1 MLSNPISKKQ
11 KMNVLVIGLAYQWVK
26 SLLPEGQ
33 EISVLDALRQIPDE
47 PYFFS
52 QGQIRTN
59 AYTFKWFRKRIK
71 KILKKTKQPIMSVT
85 LHEVM
90 NA

>member
-11 KMNVLVIGLAYQWVK
+11 KMNVLVVGLAYQWIK
-26 SLLPEGQ
+26 SLLPEDQ

-59 AYTFKWFRKRIK
+59 SYTFKWFRKRIK
-71 KILKKTKQPIMSVT
+71 KVLKKTKQPIMSVT

>member
-11 KMNVLVIGLAYQWVK
+11 KINVLVVGLAYQWVK
-26 SLLPEGQ
+26 SLLPEDQ

-59 AYTFKWFRKRIK
+59 SYTFKWFRKRIK
-71 KILKKTKQPIMSVT
+71 KVLKKTTQPIMSVT

>member
-11 KMNVLVIGLAYQWVK
+11 KMNVLVVGLAYQWVK
-26 SLLPEGQ
+26 SLLPEDQ
-33 EISVLDALRQIPDE
+33 EVSVLEALKQIPDE

-59 AYTFKWFRKRIK
+59 SYTFKWFRKKIK
-71 KILKKTKQPIMSVT
+71 KVLKKKKQPIMSVT

>member
-33 EISVLDALRQIPDE
+33 EISVLDALRQIPDG

>member
-11 KMNVLVIGLAYQWVK
+11 KMNVLVVGLAYQWVK
-26 SLLPEGQ
+26 SLLPEDQ
-33 EISVLDALRQIPDE
+33 EVSVLEALKQIPDE

-59 AYTFKWFRKRIK
+59 SYTFKWFRKRIK
-71 KILKKTKQPIMSVT
+71 KVLKKTKQPIMSVT

>member
-11 KMNVLVIGLAYQWVK
+11 KMNVLVVGLAYQWVK
-26 SLLPEGQ
+26 SLLPEDQ

-59 AYTFKWFRKRIK
+59 SYTFKWFRKRIK
-71 KILKKTKQPIMSVT
+71 KVLKKTKQPIMSVT

>member
-11 KMNVLVIGLAYQWVK
+11 KMNVLVVGLAYQWVK
-26 SLLPEGQ
+26 SLLPEDQ

-52 QGQIRTN
+52 QGQIRLN
-59 AYTFKWFRKRIK
+59 AYTYKWFRKRVK
-71 KILKKTKQPIMSVT
+71 KASRLKSIEEVT
-85 LHEVM
+85 LQDIE

>member
-11 KMNVLVIGLAYQWVK
+11 KMNVLVVGLAYQWVK
-26 SLLPEGQ
+26 SLLPEDQ

-71 KILKKTKQPIMSVT
+71 KVLKKTKQPIMSVT